1 MYLQSTFSL
10 CLHMISN
17 LLIPAFILICIF
29 VPKYLYSLY
38 DLNEAFRIVK
48 TRQIAPHI
56 KTKPLKLEAGLT
68 KTQRLFFADAQ
79 S

>member
-1 MYLQSTFSL
+1 MR
-10 CLHMISN
+10 
-17 LLIPAFILICIF
+17 F
-29 VPKYLYSLY
+29 VMEKYLHFLY

>member
-1 MYLQSTFSL
+1 MIFNLPIPQYFSYE
-10 CLHMISN
+10 
-17 LLIPAFILICIF
+17 F
-29 VPKYLYSLY
+29 VMEKYLYFLY

-68 KTQRLFFADAQ
+68 KNPTFILC
-79 S
+79 